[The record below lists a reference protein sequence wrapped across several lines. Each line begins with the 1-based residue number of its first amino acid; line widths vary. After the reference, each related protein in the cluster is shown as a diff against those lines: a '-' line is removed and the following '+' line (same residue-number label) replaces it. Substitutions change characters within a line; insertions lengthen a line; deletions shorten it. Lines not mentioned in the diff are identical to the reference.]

1 MKIKII
7 YFILFLVFGSCL
19 ISVENLDINSV
30 ISKKMNKIKSKLYSN
45 KLDDNDETNPALQDG
60 YNATINNM
68 ISNKVQ
74 NALGKHNTVDISS
87 EEGTFENKVIENEPV
102 VITNNE
108 EGGGI
113 NNMIIIIGFILVVL
127 YLINK

>member
-1 MKIKII
+1 MNIKII

-30 ISKKMNKIKSKLYSN
+30 ISKKMNKIKSKLDSN